1 MSWRKYWRVWA
12 LWAVVASGLVV
23 VALWAR
29 GAVEH
34 VVRTRAE
41 EKLRAVLD
49 AQAVALSAWLQ
60 AQKKLLGWMAAEPRI
75 RRGLLGV
82 YEERGGS
89 RARLLEMQERFEL
102 GSRVSPILGS
112 HGLENFAF
120 LDSSGRILASTDRA
134 IVGDTSEAYGSATRA
149 ALLSGRQAAVPPFG
163 YRRKDMNGKV
173 ERHER
178 VGFLLASPIR
188 GTGPDSATVIGWIDI
203 LVDADVEI
211 YPLLAIGR
219 FGQTGETFAVNARG
233 MLLSPSRFEPEL
245 RAIGLLPRDTSAR
258 SPLNVRIADPGG
270 PLASRRF
277 SARGDPGAW
286 PMTRMITSLV
296 GGDSGVDV
304 RGYRSYRGTEV
315 LGAWQW
321 LPEYAVGLATEQ
333 ELAEVHS
340 PMGIL
345 RRVIWSLLGLLTL
358 GALLLGVGGLRLK
371 RQAGEARLGRRLGQY
386 TLERLIGEGAM
397 GAVYRAR
404 HALLRRPT
412 ALKLLR
418 PDRNS
423 PQALRRFKKEVQATS
438 QLVHPN
444 TITIFDYGHA
454 PDGTFYY
461 AMEYLRGL
469 TLDAMVTRFGQM
481 PEPRVAHILRQVC
494 GSLAE
499 AHEAGLVHR
508 DIKPQNLMLCHRGG
522 VPDMVK
528 VLDFGLVKES
538 GDADPG
544 LTRDGASVGTP
555 LYMSPEIASVS
566 GDVDARSDL
575 YSLGAVAYYLLTAE
589 QPFSGTN
596 AREVM
601 RRHVEERPVPPS
613 ERLGRPINE
622 ALEATVLRCLAK
634 SPASRPQ
641 TARELETM
649 LTDVVVPALDAW
661 SDVEA
666 DAWWRAELPELIGL
680 RTDLAS
686 DEVPAT
692 LTVDVHSRVGSD

>member
-1 MSWRKYWRVWA
+1 V
-12 LWAVVASGLVV
+12 
-23 VALWAR
+23 
-29 GAVEH
+29 
-34 VVRTRAE
+34 
-41 EKLRAVLD
+41 
-49 AQAVALSAWLQ
+49 
-60 AQKKLLGWMAAEPRI
+60 
-75 RRGLLGV
+75 
-82 YEERGGS
+82 
-89 RARLLEMQERFEL
+89 
-102 GSRVSPILGS
+102 
-112 HGLENFAF
+112 
-120 LDSSGRILASTDRA
+120 
-134 IVGDTSEAYGSATRA
+134 
-149 ALLSGRQAAVPPFG
+149 
-163 YRRKDMNGKV
+163 
-173 ERHER
+173 
-178 VGFLLASPIR
+178 
-188 GTGPDSATVIGWIDI
+188 
-203 LVDADVEI
+203 
-211 YPLLAIGR
+211 
-219 FGQTGETFAVNARG
+219 
-233 MLLSPSRFEPEL
+233 
-245 RAIGLLPRDTSAR
+245 R

-270 PLASRRF
+270 PLASRNF
-277 SARGDPGAW
+277 TATGDPGAW
-286 PMTRMITSLV
+286 PMTRMITSLL

-321 LPEYAVGLATEQ
+321 LPEYAIGLATEQ

-358 GALLLGVGGLRLK
+358 GALVLGVGGLRLK

-469 TLDAMVTRFGQM
+469 TLDVMVTRFGPM
-481 PEPRVAHILRQVC
+481 PEARVAHILRQVC

-538 GDADPG
+538 GQTDPG

-555 LYMSPEIASVS
+555 LYMSPEIASAS
-566 GDVDARSDL
+566 GEIDARSDL

-601 RRHVEERPVPPS
+601 RRHGEERPAAPS
-613 ERLGRPINE
+613 ERLGRAMNE
-622 ALEATVLRCLAK
+622 ALEDTVRRCLPK

-649 LTDVVVPALDAW
+649 LTDVVIPGLDAW
-661 SDVEA
+661 SDTEA

-680 RTDLAS
+680 RTDAAS

-692 LTVDVHSRVGSD
+692 LTVDVHSRVGND